1 MEDDDE
7 VVEEEE
13 DEVVEEEGD
22 RVKDKLGRVGV
33 NRSTKLAHTA
43 TESAGSPLKPPLPAL
58 VSGAVGGDVV
68 RGFGVVFALGGTGL
82 TVGGVGKVA
91 LASSSR

>member
-1 MEDDDE
+1 MVEDDDE

-82 TVGGVGKVA
+82 TVGVVGKA